1 MVAKI
6 PKPGEDC
13 IDILNLVLGERVKFR
28 KFYGRIAPALSA
40 QYLLYDKQKGCP
52 SRMPPLVLRN
62 YVDSETEIEPRKK
75 SLIGLYA
82 PKKEKYPFNE
92 LEKLRKKNKLLACP
106 VCGEPGR
113 PRTLDHCLP
122 KTTYPEFAI
131 NLLNLVPACDWCQGE
146 KLADYKN
153 AAGSRSFIHPYFDDV
168 NRPLYTI
175 SLAKPYLTP
184 VISLKVNTNLSKEL
198 QVLVASHLK
207 GIDFWERFK
216 EYFESSYQGIIRIAS
231 SARAGGQITVT
242 EAIRSSYL
250 LTVEK
255 GINCWDA
262 VLYRSI
268 LDDDDVLDFLE
279 NGKLSIFP

>member
-6 PKPGEDC
+6 KKPEEDC
-13 IDILNLVLGERVKFR
+13 VDVLNLVLEERVKFR
-28 KFYGRIAPALSA
+28 EFYKRIAPDLSA
-40 QYLLYDKQKGCP
+40 RYVLYDNQKGCP
-52 SRMPPLVLRN
+52 SGMPPLVLRD
-62 YVDSETEIEPRKK
+62 YVDSDAEVEGRKK
-75 SLIGLYA
+75 SLIGLYN
-82 PKKEKYPFNE
+82 PQEDKHPYNE

-175 SLAKPYLTP
+175 NLEQPYLTP
-184 VISLKVNTNLSKEL
+184 VISLEIRKDLPLEL
-198 QVLVASHLK
+198 QVLVTSHLE

-216 EYFESSYQGIIRIAS
+216 EYFESSYQSIIRIAS
-231 SARAGGQITVT
+231 TARSGGRITVT
-242 EAIRSSYL
+242 EAIQSSYL
-250 LTVEK
+250 LAAEK
-255 GINCWDA
+255 GVNCWDA

-268 LDDDDVLDFLE
+268 LDDADVLGFLE
-279 NGKLSIFP
+279 NGKLSEFP

>member
-6 PKPGEDC
+6 PRPGEDC
-13 IDILNLVLGERVKFR
+13 IDVLNLVLGERVKFR

-40 QYLLYDKQKGCP
+40 QYALYDNQKGCP
-52 SRMPPLVLRN
+52 SRMPPLVLRD
-62 YVDSETEIEPRKK
+62 YVDSEAEVEARKK

-82 PKKEKYPFNE
+82 PDKEKYPFNE

-146 KLADYKN
+146 KLAAYKN

-175 SLAKPYLTP
+175 VLKKPYLTP
-184 VISLKVNTNLSKEL
+184 VISLEVNTNLPLEL

-216 EYFESSYQGIIRIAS
+216 DYFESSYQGIIRIAS
-231 SARAGGQITVT
+231 SARTGGRITVT

-268 LDDDDVLDFLE
+268 LDDDHVLDFLE
-279 NGKLSIFP
+279 NGRLSVFP